1 MIVYILTIEQADT
14 LRGKEFTKDMLFNPT
29 LDADEN
35 WFISIEEVNQCDV
48 AEFAWVKDLP
58 QIEHKPKVIKFP

>member
-1 MIVYILTIEQADT
+1 MIVHILTKEQAYI

-35 WFISIEEVNQCDV
+35 WFISIEEVNQCTS
-48 AEFAWVKDLP
+48 EEYLWVKDLP
-58 QIEHKPKVIKFP
+58 TIPYNPIILPIP